1 MDTFSSLALL
11 NPSEEVVNQELI
23 KFALSHEPNILLH
36 DVALRNLLESTF
48 DFADPFP
55 RIESHGRYLFGE
67 FATPTSLIDGKD
79 LFITA
84 HFVISFT
91 NGLVIFRTPGKNPI
105 SEESESFK
113 SFGDKFHGRLDSGG
127 RFLLSIIQYIVLDF
141 EQKITEVHNRIDG
154 DLSIITN
161 QIEIL
166 GRNVTKLDLN
176 SFYNSATLFNIDIL
190 GCRTSIEETLQIL
203 GDLAEDKIDL
213 KIVDQDGVREMFTR
227 ELEIEVGDLQVRL
240 KHLKSL
246 RNKLQ
251 ETLKIT
257 FKKFEKIEELRQT
270 RATHNMTAIASIMLL
285 PSFLVGFFGQNF
297 AVHDE
302 LNFHWGWL
310 VSILLIVSVSVSQII
325 FFRRKN
331 WL

>member
-1 MDTFSSLALL
+1 MNSFSGLALL
-11 NPSEEVVNQELI
+11 NPTEEEVNQELK
-23 KFALSHEPNILLH
+23 KFSLSHEPNILLH

-55 RIESHGRYLFGE
+55 RIESHGQYLFGE

-84 HFVISFT
+84 HFVTSFT
-91 NGLVIFRTPGKNPI
+91 NGLVIFRTPSNDLVRK
-105 SEESESFK
+105 ESQSFESLR
-113 SFGDKFHGRLDSGG
+113 SKFSGRLDSGG
-127 RFLLSIIQYIVLDF
+127 RFLLSLIEYIVLDF
-141 EQKITEVHNRIDG
+141 EQKIDEVHDCIDN

-166 GRNVTKLDLN
+166 GRDIADIDLN

-190 GCRTSIEETLQIL
+190 GCRTSIEEMLQVL
-203 GDLAEDKIDL
+203 GDLAGDNIDL
-213 KIVDQDGVREMFTR
+213 KIVESDGVKEMFTR

-246 RNKLQ
+246 RNNLQ

-270 RATHNMTAIASIMLL
+270 KATHNMTAIASIMLL

-297 AVHDE
+297 AVHDQ

-310 VSILLIVSVSVSQII
+310 VSVLSIVVISAAQII

>member
-1 MDTFSSLALL
+1 MNAFKSVALL
-11 NPSEEVVNQELI
+11 NPSQEVVKSELTR
-23 KFALSHEPNILLH
+23 FSSSHEPNILLH
-36 DVALRNLLESTF
+36 DVAFRNLLESTF

-55 RIESHGRYLFGE
+55 RIESHGHYLFGE

-84 HFVISFT
+84 HFVISFSH
-91 NGLVIFRTPGKNPI
+91 GLVIFRTPSKNSI
-105 SEESESFK
+105 MEVSESFENFNQK
-113 SFGDKFHGRLDSGG
+113 LSGSLISGG
-127 RFLLSIIQYIVLDF
+127 RFLLNLLEYIVLDF
-141 EQKITEVHNRIDG
+141 EQKIAEVHNHIDS

-161 QIEIL
+161 EIEIL
-166 GRNVTKLDLN
+166 GRDVTEIDTN
-176 SFYNSATLFNIDIL
+176 NIYNSATLFNIDVL
-190 GCRTSIEETLQIL
+190 GCRSSIEETLQVL
-203 GDLAEDKIDL
+203 GDLAEDDIDL
-213 KIVDQDGVREMFTR
+213 KIVDSDGIKEMFTR
-227 ELEIEVGDLQVRL
+227 ELEIEVGDLIVRL

-246 RNKLQ
+246 RNNLQ

-257 FKKFEKIEELRQT
+257 FKKFEKIEDLRQT
-270 RATHNMTAIASIMLL
+270 KATHNMTAIASIMLL

-302 LNFHWGWL
+302 LNFHWGWF
-310 VSILLIVSVSVSQII
+310 VSILLIVTVSAAQIV